1 MSAPA
6 ARIALLDDEA
16 RLVEILAMVLRREG
30 YEVHGFTDP
39 MAALAAIESRDF
51 DLLVTDLKMPGA
63 DGLEVLRRARK
74 TSPELPVI
82 LITAHATV
90 PTAVAALREGAFDYV
105 QKPFDNEELRAL
117 VKRALEVT
125 RLAREN
131 RYLRAELRTRYSLD
145 AVVAESPRMREA
157 LELARRAAASRSTVL
172 VTGESGTGKELVARA
187 VHYHS
192 ERVGGAFVAVNC
204 KALAPGVLESE
215 LFGHERGAFTGAERA
230 RPGLFERADGG
241 TLFLDEIGE
250 VEPDFQSKL
259 LRVLQER
266 RVQRVGGSEEKPIDV
281 RIVAAT
287 NRDLRAEIAAGRFRE
302 DLYFRLAVIPIQLPP
317 LRERREDV
325 LPLAVHFLARWNREL
340 SRSVAGW
347 TPEVERWLLAHDWP
361 GNVRELENAIERG
374 VVLARGDRIGF
385 DDLLVDA
392 PGEEPRADAASDG
405 TGGASLQ
412 EFLDAAAAERIRR
425 VLEQTAGKRV
435 EAARRLGIDRATLYR
450 LMRRYGITDR
460 GARWM
465 FMSVRLA
472 SSDREIAACFPVMHQ
487 LRPHLTPDAF
497 LARVRSQEQA
507 GYRLAYVEVDGRP
520 VAVAGFRIS
529 ESLASGRFLYVD
541 DLVTLDAERS
551 KGRGAELLGWLLDH
565 ARTEGCQELE
575 LDSGVQRKDAHRF
588 YEREG
593 LKIRSYHFEIGVGDR
608 RR

>member
-1 MSAPA
+1 VSAPS

-39 MAALAAIESRDF
+39 MAALAALEAREF

-145 AVVAESPRMREA
+145 AVVAESPGMREA

-215 LFGHERGAFTGAERA
+215 LFGHERGSFTGAERA

-250 VEPDFQSKL
+250 VEPEFQSKL

-266 RVQRVGGSEEKPIDV
+266 RVQRVGASEEKPIDV

-302 DLYFRLAVIPIQLPP
+302 DLYFRLAVIPIHLPA

-325 LPLAVHFLARWNREL
+325 LPLAHHFLARWNREL

-347 TPEVERWLLAHDWP
+347 TPEVERWLLTHAWP

-385 DDLLVDA
+385 DDLLIDA
-392 PGEEPRADAASDG
+392 PGEEPQPEAASG
-405 TGGASLQ
+405 ATSGASLQ

-435 EAARRLGIDRATLYR
+435 DAARQLGIDRATLYR
-450 LMRRYGITDR
+450 LMRRYGITD
-460 GARWM
+460 
-465 FMSVRLA
+465 S
-472 SSDREIAACFPVMHQ
+472 
-487 LRPHLTPDAF
+487 
-497 LARVRSQEQA
+497 
-507 GYRLAYVEVDGRP
+507 
-520 VAVAGFRIS
+520 
-529 ESLASGRFLYVD
+529 
-541 DLVTLDAERS
+541 
-551 KGRGAELLGWLLDH
+551 
-565 ARTEGCQELE
+565 
-575 LDSGVQRKDAHRF
+575 
-588 YEREG
+588 
-593 LKIRSYHFEIGVGDR
+593 
-608 RR
+608 